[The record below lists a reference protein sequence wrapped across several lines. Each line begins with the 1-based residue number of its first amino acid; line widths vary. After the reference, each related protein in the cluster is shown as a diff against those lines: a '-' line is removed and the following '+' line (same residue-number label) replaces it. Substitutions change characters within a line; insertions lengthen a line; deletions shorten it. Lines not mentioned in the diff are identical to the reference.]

1 MGKIGRKDMMP
12 LTPIIVV
19 DVVDVRGID
28 FMGLFPNSFEN
39 EYILL
44 CVDSVSKW
52 VEAIRTRTNESKV
65 VVIFLREN
73 IFASHGMPKDIIS
86 DQETH
91 FDNRFFDALLNRYS
105 ILHCMATPYRL
116 QTNGQVEVSYR

>member
-1 MGKIGRKDMMP
+1 MSIY
-12 LTPIIVV
+12 V
-19 DVVDVRGID
+19 DTIPKR
-28 FMGLFPNSFEN
+28 M
-39 EYILL
+39 
-44 CVDSVSKW
+44 
-52 VEAIRTRTNESKV
+52 NESKV